1 MFFVVNLILAKITA
15 LNENLP
21 MATAVKAWTEEEL
34 LALEHPGAKCELI
47 DGELIMSPTGYNHEY
62 IGARLLTKMAIHAER
77 HKLGSVCGSSFGC
90 LMESGNVLSP
100 DVSFIRR
107 DRLPRTAEESKRF
120 FRGAPDIV
128 VEVLSPWDRT
138 SRLHEKMEEYFHSGA
153 RLLWVVNPE
162 EKTVEVCRAQ
172 TASRLLT
179 ERDTLDGEDV
189 PPCFR
194 LPLAE
199 LFGDITGT

>member
-1 MFFVVNLILAKITA
+1 
-15 LNENLP
+15 

-34 LALEHPGAKCELI
+34 LTLEHPGAKCELI
-47 DGELIMSPTGYNHEY
+47 DNELVMSPTGYSHERV
-62 IGARLLTKMAIHAER
+62 GARLLALMYNHAER

-90 LMESGNVLSP
+90 WMLSENLLSP

-107 DRLPRTAEESKRF
+107 DRLPSTPEEQKKF

-128 VEVLSPWDRT
+128 VEVLSPWDRQG
-138 SRLHEKMEEYFHSGA
+138 RVHEKMEDYFLSGA

-162 EKTVEVCRAQ
+162 EKTILVYHRPSAP
-172 TASRLLT
+172 LLLN

-189 PPCFR
+189 LPGFR

-199 LFGDITGT
+199 LFGD

>member
-1 MFFVVNLILAKITA
+1 VVVNLVLAKITA

-21 MATAVKAWTEEEL
+21 MPTAVKAWTEEEL
-34 LALEHPGAKCELI
+34 LTLEHPGAKCEFI
-47 DGELIMSPTGYNHEY
+47 DDELIMSPTGYDHEN
-62 IGARLLTKMAIHAER
+62 IGAALLMAMRQHALL

-107 DRLPRTAEESKRF
+107 DRLPRTAEEGKRF

-138 SRLHEKMEEYFHSGA
+138 SRLHEKMEEYFRSGA

-172 TASRLLT
+172 TVSRLLT
-179 ERDTLDGEDV
+179 ERDTLDGENV
-189 PPCFR
+189 LPGFR

-199 LFGDITGT
+199 LFSDSMGG